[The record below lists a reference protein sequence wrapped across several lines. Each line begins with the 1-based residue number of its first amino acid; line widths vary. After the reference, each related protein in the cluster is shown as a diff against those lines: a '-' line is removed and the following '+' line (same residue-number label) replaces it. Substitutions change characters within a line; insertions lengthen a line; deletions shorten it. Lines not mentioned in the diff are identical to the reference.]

1 MNTSDAG
8 PGKRIVIYT
17 MTLSP
22 SLDRTIDVEEF
33 VYDDVNVIVEQ
44 KRRAGGRGIDVS
56 RVIRQLGGQ
65 SVAFGFM
72 GGYNGLEIEG
82 WLTSEGIVCD
92 FTRVNGE
99 TRENIVVH
107 QRKKKTQTL
116 LGAAA
121 AEITPFDLT
130 TLHGKIRQIPK
141 GSLLVISGKMP
152 PGCSESFY
160 AQIITSVKDKNIR
173 VFLDTD
179 GEALKKG
186 FQAGPY
192 LCKPNIHEFG
202 RLVEKNIRDPEEI
215 IESLE
220 PFLELSD
227 CMVVSMGA
235 RGAVG
240 VSRNERY
247 HVMPPKVTVKS
258 SIGAGDA
265 LMAGIVLAI
274 SEGVGFKDAL
284 VFGVACGTAS
294 TLTAEPALCC
304 REDVEE
310 VRKNVLVRTI

>member
-1 MNTSDAG
+1 
-8 PGKRIVIYT
+8 VIYT
-17 MTLSP
+17 VTLSP
-22 SLDRTIDVEEF
+22 SLDRAIDVEEF
-33 VYDDVNVIVEQ
+33 VYDDVNIIVEQ
-44 KRRAGGRGIDVS
+44 KRGAGGRGIDVS

-82 WLTSEGIVCD
+82 WLTNEGIVCD

-116 LGAAA
+116 LSAAA
-121 AEITPFDLT
+121 AAVTPFDLA
-130 TLHGKIRQIPK
+130 TLHGRVRQIPK
-141 GSLLVISGKMP
+141 NSFLVISGKMP

-160 AQIITSVKDKNIR
+160 AQIVTSVKDKNIK

-179 GEALKKG
+179 GEELRKG
-186 FQAGPY
+186 IQAGPY

-202 RLVEKNIRDPEEI
+202 RLVEKNMKDPEEV
-215 IESLE
+215 IENLE
-220 PFLELSD
+220 PYLQLSEY
-227 CMVVSMGA
+227 MVVSMGA

-240 VSRNERY
+240 ASCDEKY
-247 HVMPPKVTVKS
+247 HVVPPKVTVKS

-265 LMAGIVLAI
+265 LMAGIVHAL
-274 SEGVGFKDAL
+274 SEGSGFRDAL

-294 TLTAEPALCC
+294 TLTADPALCC

-310 VRKNVLVRTI
+310 IRKNVLTKTI

>member
-1 MNTSDAG
+1 
-8 PGKRIVIYT
+8 VIYT
-17 MTLSP
+17 LTLSP

-33 VYDDVNVIVEQ
+33 VYDDVNIIVEQ
-44 KRRAGGRGIDVS
+44 RRRPGGRGIDVS

-116 LGAAA
+116 LGAPA
-121 AEITPFDLT
+121 AEITPFDLA

-141 GSLLVISGKMP
+141 DSFLVISGKMP

-160 AQIITSVKDKNIR
+160 AQIVTSVKDKDIK

-186 FQAGPY
+186 IQAGPY
-192 LCKPNIHEFG
+192 LAKPSIHEFG
-202 RLVEKNIRDPEEI
+202 RLVEKNMRDQEEVI
-215 IESLE
+215 GNLE
-220 PFLELSD
+220 PYLGLSEY
-227 CMVVSMGA
+227 MVVSMGA

-240 VSRNERY
+240 AFRHERY
-247 HVMPPKVTVKS
+247 HVVPPKVTVKS

-265 LMAGIVLAI
+265 LMGGIVHAL
-274 SEGVGFKDAL
+274 SGGSGFRDAL

-294 TLTAEPALCC
+294 TLNADAALCC

-310 VRKNVLVRTI
+310 IRRNVLTRTI